1 MEQIKKAFINEHQLK
16 KAAYMTITPGMT
28 VLELKSAI
36 IVKMF
41 KPESRKLI
49 SDLQITRNQ

>member
-49 SDLQITRNQ
+49 SDLLDSL